1 MKSKPSVILLVED
14 DVRLANLT
22 IEYLESE
29 GFVVEWEKRGDR
41 AEDRIMALLPD
52 LIILDLMLPGR
63 NGLEICKSVRPRFST
78 PILMLTARDED
89 VDEIVGLEIGADD
102 YITKPVKPRTL
113 LARIRALLRRTT
125 GNPIEKDTSR
135 KTEAQQLTF
144 GELVINVNARQV
156 MIAGNEIPLT
166 TNEYDLF
173 LLLVEHAGKVIS
185 RDKVLL
191 MMRGIGYDG
200 LDRSVDINI
209 SRLRKK
215 LGDNTSKPSR
225 IKTVRSKGY
234 LFVAEAWA
242 ER

>member
-1 MKSKPSVILLVED
+1 MNTKPSVILLVED

-22 IEYLESE
+22 REYLESE
-29 GFVVEWEKRGDR
+29 GFIVKWEKRGDR

-52 LIILDLMLPGR
+52 LIILDLMLPGK
-63 NGLEICKSVRPRFST
+63 NGLEICRDVRPMFT
-78 PILMLTARDED
+78 NPILMLTARDED

-113 LARIRALLRRTT
+113 LARIRALLRRTA
-125 GNPIEKDTSR
+125 GIQDHNLLQEN
-135 KTEAQQLTF
+135 EALQMTF
-144 GELVINVNARQV
+144 GQLVINKNARQV
-156 MIAGNEIPLT
+156 LYGGKEVSLT
-166 TNEYDLF
+166 TNEYE
-173 LLLVEHAGKVIS
+173 LLMLLAAHAGKVIS

-215 LGDNTSKPSR
+215 LGDDTSSPKR
-225 IKTVRSKGY
+225 IKTVRGKGY
-234 LFVAEAWA
+234 LFVPDAWGLQ
-242 ER
+242 

>member
-1 MKSKPSVILLVED
+1 MNTKPSVILLVED

-22 IEYLESE
+22 REYLESE
-29 GFVVEWEKRGDR
+29 GFIVEWEKRGDR

-52 LIILDLMLPGR
+52 LIILDLMLPGK
-63 NGLEICKSVRPRFST
+63 NGLEICRDVRPMFT
-78 PILMLTARDED
+78 NPILMLTARDED

-113 LARIRALLRRTT
+113 LARIRALLRRTA
-125 GNPIEKDTSR
+125 GIQDHNLLQES
-135 KTEAQQLTF
+135 EAPQMTF
-144 GELVINVNARQV
+144 GQLVINKNARQV
-156 MIAGNEIPLT
+156 LYGGKEVSLT
-166 TNEYDLF
+166 TNEYE
-173 LLLVEHAGKVIS
+173 LLMLLAVHAGKVIS

-215 LGDNTSKPSR
+215 LGDDTSSPKR
-225 IKTVRSKGY
+225 IKTVRGKGY
-234 LFVAEAWA
+234 LFVPDAWGLQ
-242 ER
+242 